1 MLEKIKKIKEN
12 KVLKFIWNLLYTLMF
27 ILVVLMLLVVVMQRA
42 TNNNITIGGIRMFSV
57 ATGSM
62 VPVYDVG
69 DILIAKEVSPEDIKV
84 GDDIIYI
91 GKEGSFSGKIVTH
104 RVISI
109 EKQEDNNYK
118 IITQGVAN
126 SAQDP
131 EIDQTQVYG
140 KVIYKVHSLSFL
152 QKMMKNIYV
161 FYFVIFAAIVMLAYK
176 NIKNTLNSDD
186 EVDEEENDGESSKD
200 TEKDKD

>member
-12 KVLKFIWNLLYTLMF
+12 KVLKTVWSILYTLMF
-27 ILVVLMLLVVVMQRA
+27 IIVVLMLIVVIMQRV

-62 VPVYDVG
+62 VPVYNVG
-69 DILIAKEVSPEDIKV
+69 DVLISKEIDPEKIKV
-84 GDDIIYI
+84 GDDIVYQ
-91 GKEGSFSGKIVTH
+91 GKKGSYNGKVITH

-109 EKQEDNNYK
+109 EKQEDENYK

-126 SAQDP
+126 NAQDP

-140 KVIYKVHSLSFL
+140 KIIYKVHILSFL
-152 QKMMKNIYV
+152 AKLTRNIYV
-161 FYFVIFAAIVMLAYK
+161 FYFIIFIPVAILVYK
-176 NIKNTLNSDD
+176 NVKNMINIGD
-186 EVDEEENDGESSKD
+186 EEEENDGEDSKD